1 MSTTWKKEMGFQRV
15 KMFLSSIQRNSLKSR
30 YAYQYGLVH
39 FQRFLFNKYQDYNL
53 ETILTPLKEDKIN
66 PYDMLDNFISYLQTG
81 NPTLTASC
89 IQLYMASIRSYLAYH
104 DVDIIPSKL
113 RER

>member
-1 MSTTWKKEMGFQRV
+1 M
-15 KMFLSSIQRNSLKSR
+15 
-30 YAYQYGLVH
+30 
-39 FQRFLFNKYQDYNL
+39 

-81 NPTLTASC
+81 NPTLTASS

-104 DVDIIPSKL
+104 DVDIIPSKFKRKVKMPKNY
-113 RER
+113 REDEEPLGASDIRKILLACSKRFLNYFRNCLNKSLFFYWLEEL